1 MNDRNLMLR
10 SKVKFHAPDMS
21 HESEVS
27 HMESSDPHRIG
38 FFLVPEFPIY
48 AVIPAT
54 EALRIANQNSGRGL
68 YDWSFV
74 TLEGAAVRAGN
85 GMMVAPD
92 ASIEGNPGFTTLI
105 ICAGNHPTKYLD
117 RRLLNWL
124 RRLDRYGVTLGALDT
139 GAFALAAAGLM
150 DGYRLTL
157 HWEAVPLFHEHHPD
171 LEVAEQVFVIDRN
184 RITCAGGAAATDLM
198 LHLIA
203 LDHGTTLAQIVANGM
218 VHERI
223 RRGTDPQRAV
233 LDLPIGAHDPAVL
246 RAIRLMEG
254 NLEEPLQPD
263 AVASAVGLT
272 VRQLERLFRRKLDD
286 SPARYYLKIRLQA
299 ARNLLFYSDVS
310 IQDVALSC
318 GFSGADVF
326 SRTFRDHFG
335 QSPRALRKDFS
346 TDRLHR
352 FHPEFLQ
359 RLANPV

>member
-1 MNDRNLMLR
+1 
-10 SKVKFHAPDMS
+10 
-21 HESEVS
+21 
-27 HMESSDPHRIG
+27 MERTEPHRIA

-54 EALRIANQNSGRGL
+54 EALRIANQNSGQSL
-68 YDWSFV
+68 YNWRFV
-74 TLEGAAVRAGN
+74 SLDGKAVRAGN
-85 GMMVAPD
+85 GMMMPPE
-92 ASIEGNPGFTTLI
+92 ASIDGEPAFTTLI
-105 ICAGNHPTKYLD
+105 VCAGNHPTQYLD

-139 GAFALAAAGLM
+139 GVFALAAAGLM
-150 DGYRLTL
+150 KGYRMTL
-157 HWEAVPLFHEHHPD
+157 HWEAMPLFHEHYPD
-171 LEVAEQVFVIDRN
+171 LEVTEQIFVVDRS
-184 RITCAGGAAATDLM
+184 RITCAGGAAATDMM

-203 LDHGTTLAQIVANGM
+203 RDHGAMLSQIVANGM

-223 RRGTDPQRAV
+223 RHDTDPQRAV
-233 LDLPIGAHDPAVL
+233 LDMPKGSNDPIVL

-254 NLEEPLQPD
+254 NLEAPLHPD
-263 AVASAVGLT
+263 AVAGQVGLT
-272 VRQLERLFRRKLDD
+272 TRQLERLFRRKLND
-286 SPARYYLKIRLQA
+286 SPARYYLKVRLQA

-335 QSPRALRKDFS
+335 QSPRKFRNDFS

-352 FHPEFLQ
+352 FHPEFMQ
-359 RLANPV
+359 RLVQ

>member
-1 MNDRNLMLR
+1 MQSPEL
-10 SKVKFHAPDMS
+10 
-21 HESEVS
+21 
-27 HMESSDPHRIG
+27 HRIA

-54 EALRIANQNSGRGL
+54 EALRIANQNSGQSL
-68 YDWSFV
+68 YQWSFV
-74 TLEGAAVRAGN
+74 SLDGKAVRAGN
-85 GMMVAPD
+85 GMTVAPD
-92 ASIEGNPGFTTLI
+92 ASIEGDPSFTTLI
-105 ICAGNHPTKYLD
+105 VCAGNHPTQYLD

-124 RRLDRYGVTLGALDT
+124 RRLDRHGIVLGALDT
-139 GAFALAAAGLM
+139 GSFALAAAGLM
-150 DGYRLTL
+150 KGYRMTL
-157 HWEAVPLFHEHHPD
+157 HWEAMPLFHEHYPD
-171 LEVAEQVFVIDRN
+171 LDVREQIFAIDRN

-198 LHLIA
+198 LQLIA
-203 LDHGTTLAQIVANGM
+203 QDHGTVLSQVVANGM

-223 RRGTDPQRAV
+223 RHETDPQRAV
-233 LDLPIGAHDPAVL
+233 LDMPLGSHDPIVL
-246 RAIRLMEG
+246 RAIRLMES
-254 NLEEPLQPD
+254 NLEVPLLPD
-263 AVASAVGLT
+263 EVAGKVGLT
-272 VRQLERLFRRKLDD
+272 TRQLERLFRRKLDD

-335 QSPRALRKDFS
+335 SSPRKFRSDFS

-359 RLANPV
+359 RLVQ

>member
-1 MNDRNLMLR
+1 MLG
-10 SKVKFHAPDMS
+10 S
-21 HESEVS
+21 
-27 HMESSDPHRIG
+27 MERTGPHRIA

-54 EALRIANQNSGRGL
+54 EALRIANQNSGQSL

-74 TLEGAAVRAGN
+74 SLDGGPVRAGN
-85 GMMVAPD
+85 GMMVAPE
-92 ASIEGNPGFTTLI
+92 ASIDRAPDFATLI
-105 ICAGNHPTKYLD
+105 VCAGNQPTQYLD

-124 RRLDRYGVTLGALDT
+124 RRLARYGVTLGALDT
-139 GAFALAAAGLM
+139 GTFALAAAGLM
-150 DGYRLTL
+150 KGYRMTL
-157 HWEAVPLFHEHHPD
+157 HWEAMPLFRERYPD
-171 LEVAEQVFVIDRN
+171 LEVAEQIFVVDRN

-203 LDHGTTLAQIVANGM
+203 HDHGTMLAQIVANGM
-218 VHERI
+218 VQERI
-223 RRGTDPQRAV
+223 RHGTDPQRAV
-233 LDLPIGAHDPAVL
+233 LDLPMGSHDPVVL
-246 RAIRLMEG
+246 RAIRLMES
-254 NLEEPLQPD
+254 NLEAPLEPD
-263 AVASAVGLT
+263 DVAAEVGLT
-272 VRQLERLFRRKLDD
+272 RRQLERLFRRKLND

-326 SRTFRDHFG
+326 SRTFREHFG
-335 QSPRALRKDFS
+335 QSPRQFRNDFS

-359 RLANPV
+359 RLVQ

>member
-1 MNDRNLMLR
+1 
-10 SKVKFHAPDMS
+10 
-21 HESEVS
+21 
-27 HMESSDPHRIG
+27 MESGEAHRFG

-54 EALRIANQNSGRGL
+54 EALRIANQNSGQNL

-74 TLEGAAVRAGN
+74 SLDGAAVQAGN

-92 ASIEGNPGFTTLI
+92 ASIEGKPDFTTLI
-105 ICAGNHPTKYLD
+105 VCAGNHPTKYLD

-124 RRLDRYGVTLGALDT
+124 RRLDRYGITLGALDT
-139 GAFALAAAGLM
+139 GTFALAAAGLM
-150 DGYRLTL
+150 NGYRMTL
-157 HWEAVPLFHEHHPD
+157 HWEAMPLFHEHHPE
-171 LEVAEQVFVIDRN
+171 LAVEEQIFVKDRN

-203 LDHGTTLAQIVANGM
+203 LGHGTMLAQIVANGM

-223 RRGTDPQRAV
+223 RHGTDPQRAV
-233 LDLPIGAHDPAVL
+233 LDMAMGSHDPLVL
-246 RAIRLMEG
+246 KAIRLMEK
-254 NLEEPLQPD
+254 NLGAPLQPD
-263 AVASAVGLT
+263 TVAAKVGLT
-272 VRQLERLFRRKLDD
+272 TRQLERLFRSKLND

-326 SRTFRDHFG
+326 SRTFRSHFG
-335 QSPRALRKDFS
+335 QSPRRFRKDFS

-359 RLANPV
+359 RLVQ

>member
-1 MNDRNLMLR
+1 MQKTG
-10 SKVKFHAPDMS
+10 S
-21 HESEVS
+21 
-27 HMESSDPHRIG
+27 HRIA

-54 EALRIANQNSGRGL
+54 EALRIANQNSGQSL

-74 TLEGAAVRAGN
+74 SLDGASVRAGN

-92 ASIEGNPGFTTLI
+92 ASIASEPEFATLI
-105 ICAGNHPTKYLD
+105 VCAGNHPTQYLD

-124 RRLDRYGVTLGALDT
+124 RRLNRHGITLGALDT
-139 GAFALAAAGLM
+139 GTFALAAAGLM
-150 DGYRLTL
+150 NGYRMTL
-157 HWEAVPLFHEHHPD
+157 HWEAMPLFHEHHPD
-171 LEVAEQVFVIDRN
+171 LKVEEQIFVMDRN
-184 RITCAGGAAATDLM
+184 RMTCAGGAAATDLM

-203 LDHGTTLAQIVANGM
+203 LDHGTMLAQIVANGM

-223 RRGTDPQRAV
+223 RHGTDPQRAV
-233 LDLPIGAHDPAVL
+233 LDLPMGSHDPAVL
-246 RAIRLMEG
+246 QAIRLMEE
-254 NLEEPLQPD
+254 NLEAPLQPD
-263 AVASAVGLT
+263 EVAGHVGLT
-272 VRQLERLFRRKLDD
+272 IRQLERLFRRKLND

-310 IQDVALSC
+310 IQNVALSC

-326 SRTFRDHFG
+326 SRTFHTHFG
-335 QSPRALRKDFS
+335 QSPREFRKDFS

-359 RLANPV
+359 RLVQ